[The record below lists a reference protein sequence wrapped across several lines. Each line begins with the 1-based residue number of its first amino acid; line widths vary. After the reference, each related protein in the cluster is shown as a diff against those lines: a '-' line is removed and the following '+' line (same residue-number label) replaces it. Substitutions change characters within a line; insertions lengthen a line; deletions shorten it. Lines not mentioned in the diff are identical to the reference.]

1 MDNAAHPQVRVR
13 FAPSP
18 TGFPHVGNIRTALF
32 NWLFA
37 RHNNGVFVLRI
48 EDTDVARRVE
58 GAVESIVDGLEWLGL
73 DWDEGPLF
81 QSDRLGSYLAEAD
94 RMIVNGNAYR
104 CFCTSER
111 LEQVRAELAEKR
123 LPPRYDRHCRDLPP
137 DEVARRCAAG
147 EPSVVRFKM
156 PLTGETTFTDLIR
169 GDVTFSNDTLNDY
182 VILKSD
188 GYPTYHL
195 ANVVD
200 DHYMDITHV
209 LRADEWISS
218 TPLHVL
224 LYHALGWEPAAF
236 AHLPMIL
243 GPDKSKLSKRHGA
256 TTIGEYR
263 EAGYLPEAMMN
274 FLALLGWSL
283 DDKTDLLSRD
293 QLVANFSLER
303 VNKTAAVFNKPKLE
317 WMNGV
322 YIRELKPDEFAARA
336 LPYLERDLPAS
347 VTRPLD
353 VAYVTRVGELVQE
366 RVKLLGELGELCDF
380 FFVDQVDYPVESL
393 LVKGL
398 DPNTASTVLSRVLAK
413 LSALQEWSA
422 TTLEATLRPL
432 SEEMGVSTRQLFGML
447 RTAVTG
453 KTATPPLF
461 ETMDVLGRDRCMPRI
476 QGALSALGNTS
487 AGDRPAE

>member
-1 MDNAAHPQVRVR
+1 M
-13 FAPSP
+13 
-18 TGFPHVGNIRTALF
+18 GNIRTALF

-37 RHNNGVFVLRI
+37 RRMAGVFVLRI

-58 GAVESIVDGLEWLGL
+58 GAVESIVDGLRWLGL
-73 DWDEGPLF
+73 DWDEGPVF
-81 QSDRLGSYLAEAD
+81 QSDRLAFYRDEAD
-94 RMIVNGNAYR
+94 RLVQNGHAYR
-104 CFCTSER
+104 CFCTPKR
-111 LEQVRAELAEKR
+111 LEQVRADFARRR
-123 LPPRYDRHCRDLPP
+123 LPPKYDRHCRELDAH
-137 DEVARRCAAG
+137 EVARRSAAA

-156 PLTGETTFTDLIR
+156 PSDGETAFTDLIR
-169 GDVTFSNDTLNDY
+169 GDVRFSNETLNDY
-182 VILKSD
+182 VLLKSD

-200 DHYMDITHV
+200 DHYMGITHV

-224 LYHALGWEPAAF
+224 LYAALGWEPAAF

-263 EAGYLPEAMMN
+263 DAGYLPEAMVN

-283 DDKTDLLSRD
+283 DDKTDLLTRE

-303 VNKTAAVFNKPKLE
+303 VNKTAAVFNKPKLD

-322 YIRELKPDEFAARA
+322 YIRELDPGEFARRA
-336 LPYLERDLPAS
+336 LPYLERDLPPSAK
-347 VTRPLD
+347 RPLD
-353 VAYVTRVGELVQE
+353 ISYVRRIGTLVQE
-366 RVKLLGELGELCDF
+366 RTKLLGEIGQMCDF
-380 FFVDQVDYPVESL
+380 FFVDSVDYPPESL

-398 DPNTASTVLSRVLAK
+398 AVDTAAAVLDRVVADLAGVPD
-413 LSALQEWSA
+413 WSA
-422 TTLEATLRPL
+422 ATLEETLRPL
-432 SEEMGVSTRQLFGML
+432 CEETGVSTRQIFGML
-447 RTAVTG
+447 RVAVTG

-461 ETMDVLGRDRCMPRI
+461 ETMDVLGRDRCLFRLRN
-476 QGALSALGNTS
+476 ALSALRDPSTGAVAT
-487 AGDRPAE
+487 E

>member
-1 MDNAAHPQVRVR
+1 MDNATHPQVRVR

-48 EDTDVARRVE
+48 EDTDVARRTE
-58 GAVESIVDGLEWLGL
+58 GAVESIIDGLEWLGL

-81 QSDRLGSYLAEAD
+81 QSDRLDSYLAEAD
-94 RMIVNGNAYR
+94 RMIANGNAYR
-104 CFCTSER
+104 CFCTAER
-111 LEQVRAELAEKR
+111 LEQVRADLAQKR

-182 VILKSD
+182 VLLKSD

-200 DHYMDITHV
+200 DHYMGITHV
-209 LRADEWISS
+209 LRADEGISS
-218 TPLHVL
+218 TPLRVL
-224 LYHALGWEPAAF
+224 LYEALGWEPAAF

-263 EAGYLPEAMMN
+263 QAGYLPEAMMN

-283 DDKTDLLSRD
+283 DDKTDLLTREE
-293 QLVANFSLER
+293 LVANFELER

-322 YIRELKPDEFAARA
+322 YIRELNPEEFAERA
-336 LPYLERDLPAS
+336 LPYLERDLPTS
-347 VTRPLD
+347 VPRPLD
-353 VAYVTRVGELVQE
+353 SGYVTRVGQLVQE

-380 FFVDQVDYPVESL
+380 FFVDRIDYPVESL

-398 DPNTASTVLSRVLAK
+398 DVDHASTVLSRVLDE

-422 TTLEATLRPL
+422 ITLEAILRPL
-432 SEEMGVSTRQLFGML
+432 SEQMGVSTRQLFGML
-447 RTAVTG
+447 RVAVTG

-461 ETMDVLGRDRCMPRI
+461 ETMDVLGPHRCLPRI
-476 QGALSALGNTS
+476 QAALSALGGTS
-487 AGDRPAE
+487 AGDAPAE